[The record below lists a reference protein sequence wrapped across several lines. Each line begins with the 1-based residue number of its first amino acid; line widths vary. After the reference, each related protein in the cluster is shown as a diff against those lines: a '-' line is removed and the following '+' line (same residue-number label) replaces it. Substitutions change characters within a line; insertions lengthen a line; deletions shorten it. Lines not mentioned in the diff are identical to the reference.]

1 MSLKAIP
8 PDPNLF
14 THPLNHY
21 EPQNVGWWGITRGII
36 AAASILIWML
46 LILLP
51 GMNDINTL
59 DQMALHLPQV
69 VTGLGLLGGIMAAY
83 SLKADGH
90 LIWFTATLLLLAG
103 WML

>member
-1 MSLKAIP
+1 MSLNTLP
-8 PDPNLF
+8 PNANVF
-14 THPLNHY
+14 TKSIQHDTSSG
-21 EPQNVGWWGITRGII
+21 VGWWGITRGII
-36 AAASILIWML
+36 TAAAILIWML

-51 GMNDINTL
+51 GMEDINNL

-90 LIWFTATLLLLAG
+90 LIWFTVTLLLLAG

>member
-1 MSLKAIP
+1 MSINTLP
-8 PDPNLF
+8 PNPNLL
-14 THPLNHY
+14 TPTL
-21 EPQNVGWWGITRGII
+21 PPTSSQGLGWWGITRGII
-36 AAASILIWML
+36 TAAAILIWML

-51 GMNDINTL
+51 GMEDINNL

>member
-1 MSLKAIP
+1 MTLKAIP
-8 PDPNLF
+8 PDPDLLTSNPKQADL
-14 THPLNHY
+14 P
-21 EPQNVGWWGITRGII
+21 PVAGWGMMRGII
-36 AAASILIWML
+36 AAAAILIWIL

-51 GMNDINTL
+51 GMDDINNL
-59 DQMALHLPQV
+59 DQLALHLPLV